1 MSDTPFVS
9 LYRRFRPG
17 RFDEIRGQDHVV
29 RALRSAVRDDRVSH
43 AYLFSGPRGT
53 GKTSSAR
60 ILAKA
65 LNCEAPVDGE
75 PCGVC
80 TSCQEITR
88 GNSMNVHELDAA
100 SNNGVDA
107 MRDLVAHAGLGT
119 PGRWKVYIVDE
130 VHMLSTAAANAL
142 LKTLEEPPSHVVF
155 VLATTDP
162 QKVPP
167 TIRSRTQHLEFRLL
181 GADTLQGLLESVNA
195 EAGLD
200 LDADALEAAVRR
212 GKGSARDA
220 LSALDQ
226 VVASGSIDTA
236 RPELSA
242 VLDAVAAGDAHAVLV
257 ALSALMAGG
266 WGPQQLATEL
276 IDDLR
281 QVFLSSLAPQLCAVS
296 GASLERYRAVA
307 EEMGLPRAVRAME
320 LLGHALVDMREAP
333 DAQVV
338 IEIALVRAVRP
349 DLDSGAEAL
358 ADRVSALERALSG
371 DAAFPRPGAPA
382 RGRSA
387 PAPPAGAVPT
397 AGSTPTEEDPAEVAA
412 TGTPRDVGRRPSIGA
427 LRRSKEAAAAQSG
440 VAEADPP
447 APALPVVPP
456 TAAAAAA
463 TAAAQAA
470 PAAAS
475 AASAPERA
483 TAPAPG
489 AARPVDRDGLTEAWG
504 DGILQS
510 LPARA
515 KARYASGHFVAVDEQ
530 GAHFALP
537 NAAHRDQCV
546 EHQGLVE
553 AALAAHFGTEVR
565 LVLVVDD
572 AAAPEAAAAPA
583 APAAAAAPADRPR
596 ARPRPARPADDVP
609 PAEAPPADDDEI
621 VDPAEFVAAGSPAE
635 ETAAAEARLLEAF
648 PGASEVAG

>member
-1 MSDTPFVS
+1 MVDAPFVS

-17 RFDEIRGQDHVV
+17 RFDELRGQDHVV

-65 LNCEAPVDGE
+65 LNCETPVDGE

-80 TSCQEITR
+80 TSCTEITQ
-88 GNSMNVHELDAA
+88 GSSLNVHELDAA

-181 GADTLQGLLESVNA
+181 GAETLHDLLESVNQ
-195 EAGLD
+195 EAGLHVD
-200 LDADALEAAVRR
+200 GEALEAAVRR
-212 GKGSARDA
+212 GRGSARDA

-226 VVASGSIDTA
+226 VVASGSADAA
-236 RPELSA
+236 RPELA
-242 VLDAVAAGDAHAVLV
+242 EVLEALAGGDVSSVLV
-257 ALSALMAGG
+257 ALSALLAGG

-281 QVFLSSLAPQLCAVS
+281 QVFLAALAPELCTVS
-296 GASLERYRAVA
+296 GPSLERFRGLA
-307 EEMGLPRAVRAME
+307 EVMGLARVVRSME
-320 LLGHALVDMREAP
+320 ILGHALVDMREAP

-338 IEIALVRAVRP
+338 LEIAAVRAVRP

-358 ADRVSALERALSG
+358 SERVSVLERSMSG
-371 DAAFPRPGAPA
+371 AAAFPRPGAPA
-382 RGRSA
+382 QRGSSPGSDVTGSASPTPSA
-387 PAPPAGAVPT
+387 PDTPAAARPP
-397 AGSTPTEEDPAEVAA
+397 EEVA
-412 TGTPRDVGRRPSIGA
+412 RRPSIGA
-427 LRRSKEAAAAQSG
+427 VRRSKEAIDATPAAK
-440 VAEADPP
+440 VT
-447 APALPVVPP
+447 AP
-456 TAAAAAA
+456 AAAAADPE
-463 TAAAQAA
+463 
-470 PAAAS
+470 PA
-475 AASAPERA
+475 RG
-483 TAPAPG
+483 APAPAPNAPEAGGAKAG
-489 AARPVDRDGLTEAWG
+489 AAEPRRHLDRDSLTEAWG

-515 KARYASGHFVAVDEQ
+515 KARYASGRFVSVDDH
-530 GAHFALP
+530 GVHFALP
-537 NAAHRDQCV
+537 NPAHRDQCAEQQAV
-546 EHQGLVE
+546 VE
-553 AALAAHFGTEVR
+553 AALTTHFGTKIT
-565 LVLVVDD
+565 LVLDID
-572 AAAPEAAAAPA
+572 EGA
-583 APAAAAAPADRPR
+583 
-596 ARPRPARPADDVP
+596 
-609 PAEAPPADDDEI
+609 APPAPRSGSSPATSGRSGTAPPDLAPPGDDVED
-621 VDPAEFVAAGSPAE
+621 VDPHELMEDASTDQASD
-635 ETAAAEARLLEAF
+635 AEARLFQAF